1 MPTECFPDP
10 LPLHALMRH
19 HGEDLVEAIPD
30 AMLIVDSQ
38 GRIVFSNRKAES
50 LFGYAEN
57 ALNGQAVEVLVP
69 PSLRESHRI
78 HRARYAAS
86 PFAQEMGA
94 SLELFGI
101 RQDGLEFPVQISLSP
116 LETRYGSLVVAVVQD
131 LTSRRQAEKAL
142 AAMATT
148 DPLTGLANKLL
159 FQDRL
164 QQAIADAQRYQRMV
178 AVTLLDLDHFKRINE
193 TFGHGGGEIVLK
205 HVARR
210 LEACVPEQ
218 ATLARLGGDEYA
230 VLLRDLRDVHAA
242 AKTTERLLE
251 ALEAPFELE
260 GQEFYV
266 TASAG
271 VSLYPQD
278 GEDGATLFQHAE
290 TAMYRAKQERNRYEH
305 FAHDAMSRVA
315 ERLMLENDLRKA
327 LEQGDLLLHYQPQV
341 RPEDGEIVGAE
352 ALIRWNHPQR
362 GLVSPADFIPLA
374 EETGLI
380 VPITEWVILTAC
392 EQALRWR
399 ESGLPPIRMAINLSA
414 RHFKSLDLAE
424 TVRGLLASVGFEA
437 GLLDLEL
444 TESLLMENLDVAV
457 SLLEELD
464 GLGVRLSIDDFG
476 TGYSSL
482 SYLKRLPI
490 HALKIDRSF
499 IRDLSTD
506 RHSGAIVRAIVD
518 LAHHMD
524 LKVVAEGVE
533 DEDQLDQLRMLSC
546 DEVQGYHYSR
556 PLPAPA
562 FEALLAKDPFKLAV

>member
-1 MPTECFPDP
+1 MSTDP
-10 LPLHALMRH
+10 FTDPRHLQALMRH

-30 AMLIVDSQ
+30 AMLIVDPH
-38 GRIVFSNRKAES
+38 GRIVFSNRNAAY
-50 LFGYAEN
+50 LFGYGETELHGLSVE
-57 ALNGQAVEVLVP
+57 ALI
-69 PSLRESHRI
+69 PSALRASHEI
-78 HRARYAAS
+78 HRSRYAAE
-86 PFAQEMGA
+86 PFARGMGE
-94 SLELFGI
+94 SLPLFGL
-101 RQDGLEFPVQISLSP
+101 RKDGRELPLEISLSS
-116 LETRYGSLVVAVVQD
+116 LNTRYGALVVAVVRDMTARQ
-131 LTSRRQAEKAL
+131 QAEKTL

-164 QQAIADAQRYQRMV
+164 QQAIADAQLYKRMV
-178 AVTLLDLDHFKRINE
+178 AVTLVDLDHFKRVNE
-193 TFGHGGGEIVLK
+193 TFGHGGGDFVLAN
-205 HVARR
+205 VAQR
-210 LEACVPEQ
+210 LKACLPEQ

-230 VLLRDLRDVHAA
+230 VVLRDLRDVHEA
-242 AKTTERLLE
+242 AKTAERLLE
-251 ALEAPFELE
+251 ALAAPFALE

-278 GEDGATLFQHAE
+278 GEDGAILFQHAE
-290 TAMYRAKQERNRYEH
+290 TAMYRAKEERNRYEH

-315 ERLMLENDLRKA
+315 ERLKLENDLRKA
-327 LEQGDLLLHYQPQV
+327 IEQGDLLLHYQPQV
-341 RPEDGEIVGAE
+341 RPEDGAIVGAE
-352 ALIRWNHPQR
+352 ALVRWNHPQR

-399 ESGLPPIRMAINLSA
+399 ESGLPPIRMAVNLSA
-414 RHFKSLDLAE
+414 RHFKSLALAE
-424 TVRGLLASVGFEA
+424 TVRGLLARLGFEA

-457 SLLEELD
+457 SLLEELV

-506 RHSGAIVRAIVD
+506 RSSGAIVRAIVD

-533 DEDQLDQLRMLSC
+533 DEAQLDQLRLLSC

-556 PLPAPA
+556 PLSASA
-562 FEALLAKDPFKLAV
+562 FEALLAQDPFRFVV